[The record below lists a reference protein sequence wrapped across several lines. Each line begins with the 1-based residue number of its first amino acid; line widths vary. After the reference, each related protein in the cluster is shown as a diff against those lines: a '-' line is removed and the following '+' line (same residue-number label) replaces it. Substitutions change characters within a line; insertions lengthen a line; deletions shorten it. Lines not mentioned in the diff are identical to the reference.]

1 MAARTLRTEKL
12 DLRVS
17 RATKRTLEI
26 AASVSNRSLTAF
38 VLESALARADET
50 LADRR
55 SFVLSKPE
63 WTAFLAALD
72 APVRPLPRMQ
82 RLLTERGFFDSEPA
96 TKTERR

>member
-1 MAARTLRTEKL
+1 MVARTLRTEKL

-38 VLESALARADET
+38 VLESALACADET

-55 SFVLSKPE
+55 AFVLSKPKG
-63 WTAFLAALD
+63 
-72 APVRPLPRMQ
+72 AP
-82 RLLTERGFFDSEPA
+82 S
-96 TKTERR
+96 